1 MLTAVVAFILL
12 ATPPATLP
20 GFHRSAWFDEQVRE
34 EWLADGVRVV
44 VNAPARYDPARPTRL
59 VIYAT
64 PNGNTIEQ
72 TLGSTTPAGTDWH
85 FDIQHVA
92 AQIRRL
98 REVSPADNIVVA
110 CCEADGLSWP
120 AWRKRFADSGTTS
133 PTISRKDNRVR
144 RVVET
149 VRGWMPGQEVRTTLA
164 GHSGGGSFLFG
175 FLESVDEVPND
186 IESFAFLD
194 ANYSYS
200 DDAKHGDKLLA
211 WLGGNNAR
219 RLTVIAYDD
228 RNITLNGKLVV
239 GPVGGT
245 FRATERMKVRFGRD
259 VPLTESQAADIVTY
273 RGSGDQIVFHVHT
286 NPQKRILH
294 TALVGEMNGLL
305 EATADATTKWGSFC
319 GPRAYTKLIQ
329 PATGVPSRPSDAAGG
344 SELVQKLASLSPAD
358 REEMITREI
367 LRGNIPGFLRKFQ
380 SVMFPGEQAPT
391 SQPAKSNSSTATP
404 SAVHSIIIEVMPD
417 YLAVGS
423 DDDFVRVPM
432 TPMAAQRIADAFG
445 CALPTQK
452 IVDQIYKA
460 ASVKLPP
467 MPLTEARE
475 ATETILQH
483 NTIVEKQR
491 TGRKLGELVAGT
503 KKDVVVTNRLTE
515 KPNRVAIYGWHKLDG
530 APIQPLTIVHHN
542 TYVDYSHGI
551 RLVRRTVTVN
561 DQPRDIRHVLHAA
574 ELCPLLSDEGPL
586 DRPSY

>member
-1 MLTAVVAFILL
+1 M
-12 ATPPATLP
+12 
-20 GFHRSAWFDEQVRE
+20 
-34 EWLADGVRVV
+34 
-44 VNAPARYDPARPTRL
+44 
-59 VIYAT
+59 
-64 PNGNTIEQ
+64 
-72 TLGSTTPAGTDWH
+72 
-85 FDIQHVA
+85 
-92 AQIRRL
+92 
-98 REVSPADNIVVA
+98 
-110 CCEADGLSWP
+110 
-120 AWRKRFADSGTTS
+120 
-133 PTISRKDNRVR
+133 
-144 RVVET
+144 
-149 VRGWMPGQEVRTTLA
+149 
-164 GHSGGGSFLFG
+164 
-175 FLESVDEVPND
+175 DEVPND

-200 DDAKHGDKLLA
+200 DDAKHGDKLLT

-228 RNITLNGKLVV
+228 RNITLDGKLVV

-245 FRATERMKVRFGRD
+245 FRATERMKVRFGSD
-259 VPLTESQAADIVTY
+259 VPLTQSQAADIVTY
-273 RGSGDQIVFHVHT
+273 RGPGDQIVFHVHT
-286 NPQKRILH
+286 NPQNRILH
-294 TALVGEMNGLL
+294 TALVGDMNGLL
-305 EATADATTKWGSFC
+305 EATADAKMKWGTFG
-319 GPRAYTKLIQ
+319 GPRAYTKMIP
-329 PATGVPSRPSDAAGG
+329 PATGIPSRPSDAAGG
-344 SELVQKLASLSPAD
+344 SELLQKLASLSPAD
-358 REEMITREI
+358 REEAITREI
-367 LRGNIPGFLRKFQ
+367 LRGNIPGFLRRFQ
-380 SVMFPGEQAPT
+380 SVTFP
-391 SQPAKSNSSTATP
+391 ATG

-467 MPLTEARE
+467 MPLTDARE
-475 ATETILQH
+475 ATETFMQH
-483 NTIVEKQR
+483 NTIVEQQR

-530 APIQPLTIVHHN
+530 TPIQPLTIVHHD

-561 DQPRDIRHVLHAA
+561 DQPRDSRHVLHAA
-574 ELCPLLSDEGPL
+574 ESCPVLSDEGPL